1 MATEPAPQRGSRAL
15 GIRTALPYTLCLIGG
30 MAFGFLF
37 GDSVFPQLQATFG
50 ELVTDLF
57 LGAVGA
63 LLAAIGYEIVT
74 MWLRSD

>member
-1 MATEPAPQRGSRAL
+1 VGAGPLS
-15 GIRTALPYTLCLIGG
+15 IRTPLPYTVCLIGG

-37 GDSVFPQLQATFG
+37 GDSLFPQLEATFG

-57 LGAVGA
+57 LGTVGA
-63 LLAAIGYEIVT
+63 LLAAIAYEIVT

>member
-1 MATEPAPQRGSRAL
+1 
-15 GIRTALPYTLCLIGG
+15 

-37 GDSVFPQLQATFG
+37 GDSLFPQLEATFG

-57 LGAVGA
+57 LGTAGA
-63 LLAAIGYEIVT
+63 LLAAIAYEIVT